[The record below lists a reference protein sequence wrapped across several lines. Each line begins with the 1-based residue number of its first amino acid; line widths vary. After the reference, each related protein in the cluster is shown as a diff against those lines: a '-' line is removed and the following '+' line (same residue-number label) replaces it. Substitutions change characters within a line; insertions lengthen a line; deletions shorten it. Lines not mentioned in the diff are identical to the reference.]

1 MFAQALRQAALPVPK
16 KSCVDASRAILTMCE
31 VKLSICVH
39 CGKIF
44 GAKMQYCD
52 PVQDTMSVADSS
64 PFEITSSFNW
74 SPMEGCSGLQIHHT
88 ANLDACRND
97 LSRTEAPPFERPT
110 AARPSARSPYPTPM
124 TIQRTEIREQ
134 LPPLAGMEEHR
145 GAAMMPLGSDLQTQ
159 MQLQIQMQT
168 EPSTGDTP
176 TAGSP
181 SSSWSGS
188 TVSYY

>member
-1 MFAQALRQAALPVPK
+1 
-16 KSCVDASRAILTMCE
+16 
-31 VKLSICVH
+31 
-39 CGKIF
+39 
-44 GAKMQYCD
+44 MQYCD
-52 PVQDTMSVADSS
+52 PVQVTMSVTDSS

-97 LSRTEAPPFERPT
+97 MSRTEAPFERPT
-110 AARPSARSPYPTPM
+110 AARPSARSPYPTAM
-124 TIQRTEIREQ
+124 TIQRAEIREQ
-134 LPPLAGMEEHR
+134 LPPLVGMEEHR
-145 GAAMMPLGSDLQTQ
+145 GAAVIPLGSELQTQ
-159 MQLQIQMQT
+159 MLT
-168 EPSTGDTP
+168 EPSTGETP